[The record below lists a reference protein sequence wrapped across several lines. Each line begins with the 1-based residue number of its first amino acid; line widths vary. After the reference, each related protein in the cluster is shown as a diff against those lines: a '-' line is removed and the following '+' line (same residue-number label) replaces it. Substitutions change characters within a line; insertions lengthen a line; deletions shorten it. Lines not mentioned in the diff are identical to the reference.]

1 MEDNEEK
8 FNFLAIS
15 DECILRL
22 NLSEE
27 IISISKK
34 HIGNYSWA
42 DEQFNIDIENSI
54 LRYIGRLLAIEPAT
68 RKQVYRI
75 KKICKELNVDIPT
88 GVLEDKRKA
97 YAFLKDHIIEE

>member
-27 IISISKK
+27 IINISKK
-34 HIGNYSWA
+34 HIVNYTWA
-42 DEQFNIDIENSI
+42 DDEFNIDIENSV
-54 LRYIGRLLAIEPAT
+54 LRYIGRLLTIEPAT
-68 RKQVYRI
+68 KKQVYRI
-75 KKICKELNVDIPT
+75 KKICKELNIDIPT

-97 YAFLKDHIIEE
+97 FVFLKDHIIEE